1 MESVG
6 LPARIGYALA
16 SLVAVGVAAFYAS
29 MWLLPKVLSNAA
41 EDDDG
46 YAIFRTAVG
55 IALALGFSA
64 ALAGLTMPWK
74 RRKRRSGR
82 GRRIAISF
90 VFVVGLSMAFASQQ
104 HSLVL
109 DLLFAVWLAYAFA
122 YTYVRYGL
130 LDTARTRKA
139 PESAAAA
146 SAE

>member
-1 MESVG
+1 MNSVG
-6 LPARIGYALA
+6 LPARVGYAFA
-16 SLVAVGVAAFYAS
+16 ALVAVGVAAFYAS

-41 EDDDG
+41 DDDDG

-64 ALAGLTMPWK
+64 ALVGLTLPWK
-74 RRKRRSGR
+74 RRRRRSGR
-82 GRRIAISF
+82 GRRIAISS

-130 LDTARTRKA
+130 LDKPRTGSA
-139 PESAAAA
+139 GESAAAA